1 MDPADKLFFGDVFIS
16 NEEGFFFHLRFL
28 TVPRNNPLNF
38 GADPEKWADP
48 GIQTERDCWTL
59 AEVYV

>member
-16 NEEGFFFHLRFL
+16 TKEGVFSPPFL
-28 TVPRNNPLNF
+28 NVPRNNPLNF
-38 GADPEKWADP
+38 GADPDKWADP

-59 AEVYV
+59 AKVYM